1 MLSTA
6 PSNTT
11 APTQYVTAGDN
22 TYAYRQF
29 GSGRGH
35 PLLFLQ
41 HFTGTL
47 DGWDPAVTDPIAAGR
62 SVILF
67 ESAGIGR
74 SSGKVPETV
83 AGMADHALKF
93 LEAIG
98 LAQVDVLGFSLG
110 GMVVQVMALK
120 RPALLRR
127 IILTGTGPEGGVGV
141 AMDRPELLKIF
152 VDQNMPMSEKLLKL
166 FFETT
171 ETSQSAG
178 RRFVERL
185 ARRTRDKDTPAT
197 AEAAG
202 AQLAAMAKWAKSG
215 GKPYAD
221 LKKITQ
227 PVLVTNGNNDT
238 MIPTINSFT
247 LSEHLTNAQLIIYPD
262 SGHGALFQH
271 AGAFTSHVSEFLDR
285 DFDYGN

>member
-1 MLSTA
+1 MISTA

-11 APTQYVTAGDN
+11 APTRHTTVGDN

-29 GSGRGH
+29 GSGPGL

-47 DGWDPAVTDPIAAGR
+47 DSWDPAVTDPLAAGR

-74 SSGKVPETV
+74 SSGRVPETV

-93 LEAIG
+93 LDTIG
-98 LAQVDVLGFSLG
+98 LTQVDVLGFSLG
-110 GMVVQVMALK
+110 GMVAQVMALK
-120 RPALLRR
+120 RPAVLRR

-141 AMDRPELLKIF
+141 AMDRPELLRIF
-152 VDQNMPMSEKLLKL
+152 VDSKMPMSEKLLKL

-178 RRFVERL
+178 RHFVQRL
-185 ARRTRDKDTPAT
+185 ARRTEDNDTPTT

-202 AQLAAMAKWAKSG
+202 AQLVAMAKWAKPG

-221 LKKITQ
+221 LKNITQ
-227 PVLVTNGNNDT
+227 PVLVTNGNNDI
-238 MIPTINSFT
+238 MIPTANSFT
-247 LSEHLTNAQLIIYPD
+247 LSEHLPNAQLIIYPD
-262 SGHGALFQH
+262 SGHGSLFQH
-271 AGAFTSHVSEFLDR
+271 SGAFTSHVSEFLNRSD
-285 DFDYGN
+285 GLVV